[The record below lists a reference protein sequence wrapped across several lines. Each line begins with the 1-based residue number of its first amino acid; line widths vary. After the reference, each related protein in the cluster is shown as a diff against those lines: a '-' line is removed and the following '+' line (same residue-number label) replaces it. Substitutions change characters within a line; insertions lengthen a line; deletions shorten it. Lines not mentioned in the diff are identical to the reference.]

1 MKLLLQ
7 FSPLIH
13 KRSHADTRSEEKFNI
28 FLGIIRL
35 SFVGASVIS
44 NLNFLSKSKVPMD
57 MIHNTLNSFLCN
69 SLYIFC
75 QCSRHNCNDMREQ
88 NYQGEHV
95 PDPCTLLVHPQSH
108 HHALGYIGMK

>member
-35 SFVGASVIS
+35 SSVGASVIS

-57 MIHNTLNSFLCN
+57 MI
-69 SLYIFC
+69 I
-75 QCSRHNCNDMREQ
+75 
-88 NYQGEHV
+88 
-95 PDPCTLLVHPQSH
+95 LLIVSYVTVFTSSVS
-108 HHALGYIGMK
+108 AVDIIVMT